1 MTTTN
6 RRKEH
11 KESINYN
18 NSSIQRTVNYV
29 NILFEQ
35 NKFLKDDGI
44 TDFSLFDS
52 SNGIVTTDTFTSMQI
67 I

>member
-6 RRKEH
+6 RRMEQNRK
-11 KESINYN
+11 IDYT
-18 NSSIQRTVNYV
+18 NSSIQRTINYS

-35 NKFLKDDGI
+35 TKFLKDDGI

-52 SNGIVTTDTFTSMQI
+52 SNGIITTDSFTSMQI

>member
-6 RRKEH
+6 RRMKQNR
-11 KESINYN
+11 KIGYT
-18 NSSIQRTVNYV
+18 NSSIQRTINYS

-35 NKFLKDDGI
+35 TKFLKDNGI

-52 SNGIVTTDTFTSMQI
+52 SNGIITTDSFTSMQTI
-67 I
+67 